1 MSESSLI
8 SQVLYLCCNNY
19 TNASPIIHNNMD
31 VDDVNG
37 TNSTIFEFFDTVC
50 QKVITVDNNV
60 RTLYQYSTLR

>member
-1 MSESSLI
+1 
-8 SQVLYLCCNNY
+8 
-19 TNASPIIHNNMD
+19 MD